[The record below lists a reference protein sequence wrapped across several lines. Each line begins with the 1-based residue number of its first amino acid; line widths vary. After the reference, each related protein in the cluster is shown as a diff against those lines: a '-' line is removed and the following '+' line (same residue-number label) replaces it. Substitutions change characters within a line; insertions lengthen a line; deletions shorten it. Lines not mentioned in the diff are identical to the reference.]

1 MERYS
6 TLYGTKQ
13 AGPYERLGSSK
24 RLGNF
29 LTQKIG
35 AADVKSVVELTEKLI
50 AGITMLPG
58 YENETLVNKPLAVV
72 YAPLYLE
79 KKPGMTKG
87 MKGFCALAV
96 SGLEHR
102 PIMNDGREKRETNFS
117 HTWFFSRED
126 VLKAGEFNYLD
137 LLMGTQLTTS
147 RDVDLHR
154 EGSLA
159 VNLDRLPQKVY
170 PTLVEKDLGAVF
182 MTIDALYQKKDVV
195 LVVEPGVNFNRRS
208 MELLT
213 QIYSMMQPVMATE
226 TGFATYQP
234 QKRILEMSADTNI
247 QIYVVPAGTDLG
259 ALPANKF
266 EILDLAAGVTL
277 RRTPVTETLNMWRK
291 LDWKTRSRSLDHM
304 FSGSSDYSNAE
315 QYVKLSHEFISQVQ
329 ALNAWA
335 ADTSKNKTITTMT
348 ELQAEDKTESE
359 WKLVPWARET
369 FEKKIPELLKDTSVD
384 VLNARNIAIIYEYN
398 GTDAELKQ
406 RSAGTVDHAALNSA
420 AQQYKYGRNL
430 AGANEGE
437 LCRLIWEKADER
449 VGVGYRAQLQAKE
462 AQRLQELQAKDEEIA
477 ARDKKFVDRETEY
490 KTAWEKQKQVHEA
503 ALTKAVEDEKANTAA
518 VQAKLDA
525 ADQVHAQQVEALN
538 QQHQT
543 VVDGLNQQ
551 HQTAMIDLKQKAQ
564 DKIGE
569 YQRANETLNNDLT
582 QAKADKQ
589 NLQNSLTQA
598 NTEKQ
603 TLQSSL
609 SQANADKQTLQNN
622 LSQANA
628 DKQTLQNDLTR
639 ANNEKQTLQN
649 ERDQVKS
656 EYNELL
662 RSYKQATGQERP
674 EPVLRFGPFTLHKSG
689 VSLLA
694 VTAAVMLLLGG
705 LLGVLVGGL
714 FEKEP
719 EVYAIAYAINDQ
731 TGSDSVTLSHTE
743 AEAGETITVMVDP
756 AEGWQ
761 IDEVRSQSGTA
772 VTKVSDTQYTFVMA
786 EKDENILVSVSK
798 IPVPTY
804 AVSWTVNGKTGDA
817 GEMADVV
824 LSRTEAEAG
833 ETITVTVVPSEGWLF
848 EDIKCSNGAEITAVD
863 DTTYTFVMA
872 EQAET
877 VEITLAPMPTEPEVT
892 GEDGTIDWEA
902 VRENVSWIAAAETD
916 PEAVKTTLDKAMVT
930 TEGWT
935 TEALLLPEGWDA
947 AENKEL
953 PPYVL
958 VLSGDEAADAL
969 ELLAE
974 GDLVLDNGEKV
985 LLVRAPK
992 TEDDGTA
999 WNKAVRAAV
1008 NVADLLCG
1016 AEDQLEAFGY
1026 MLADGRVLDLHK
1038 AMADA
1043 GMPGDWWLDLNKL
1056 STLEKDQTD
1065 MKNLMG
1071 AARDVILVID
1081 MASGPDG
1088 GVLDY
1093 FDDPAT
1099 GDKMVSISQD
1109 KGRSA
1114 AHVED
1119 FVLVMLNGTE
1129 DAQ

>member
-35 AADVKSVVELTEKLI
+35 AADIKGVVELTEKLI
-50 AGITMLPG
+50 AGIDMLPG
-58 YENETLVNKPLAVV
+58 YENETLINKPLAVV

-102 PIMNDGREKRETNFS
+102 PIKQESGHETRETRFS

-126 VLKAGEFNYLD
+126 MLREGEFNYLD

-154 EGSLA
+154 EGSLT
-159 VNLDRLPQKVY
+159 VNLDRLPQKVH

-226 TGFATYQP
+226 TGFATYQT

-247 QIYVVPAGTDLG
+247 QIYVVPAGTDLS

-266 EILDLAAGVTL
+266 EILDLADGVTL

-291 LDWKTRSRSLDHM
+291 LDWKTRSRSLAHM
-304 FSGSSDYSNAE
+304 FGGSSDYSNAE
-315 QYVKLSHEFISQVQ
+315 QFVKLSHEFISQVQ

-335 ADTSKNKTITTMT
+335 ADTSKNKTITTMAQI
-348 ELQAEDKTESE
+348 QAEDKTESD

-369 FEKKIPELLKDTSVD
+369 FEKKIPDLLKDTSVD
-384 VLNARNIAIIYEYN
+384 VLNARNIAVIYEYN
-398 GTDAELKQ
+398 GTDAELKE
-406 RSAGTVDHAALNSA
+406 RSIGTVDRAALNNA
-420 AQQYKYGRNL
+420 ALQYQYGRKL

-449 VGVGYRAQLQAKE
+449 VGVGYRAQLQAK
-462 AQRLQELQAKDEEIA
+462 DDEIA
-477 ARDKKFVDRETEY
+477 ARDKKFDDRENEF
-490 KTAWEKQKQVHEA
+490 KTAWEKQKQIHEA
-503 ALTKAVEDEKANTAA
+503 ALTRAVEVEKANTAA
-518 VQAKLDA
+518 VQAKLDT
-525 ADQVHAQQVEALN
+525 ADQVHAQQVDALN

-543 VVDGLNQQ
+543 AVDNLNQQ
-551 HQTAMIDLKQKAQ
+551 HRTAMNDLQQKAQ
-564 DKIGE
+564 DKISE
-569 YQRANETLNNDLT
+569 YRSANETLNNNLT
-582 QAKADKQ
+582 QANADKQ

-598 NTEKQ
+598 N
-603 TLQSSL
+603 
-609 SQANADKQTLQNN
+609 NDKQTLQNN
-622 LSQANA
+622 LTQANN
-628 DKQTLQNDLTR
+628 DKQTLQNNLTQ
-639 ANNEKQTLQN
+639 AITDKQTLQNKLAQSDTEKQTLQN

-662 RSYKQATGQERP
+662 RNYKQATGQERP

-743 AEAGETITVMVDP
+743 AEAGETITVIVDP

-786 EKDENILVSVSK
+786 EKNENIFVSVSK
-798 IPVPTY
+798 IPVSAYP
-804 AVSWTVNGKTGDA
+804 VNWTVNGKTGDT
-817 GEMADVV
+817 GEMGSVA

-833 ETITVTVVPSEGWLF
+833 ETITATVVPSEGWLF
-848 EDIKCSNGAEITAVD
+848 EDIKCTSGTEITVVD
-863 DTTYTFVMA
+863 DTNYTFVMA

-877 VEITLAPMPTEPEVT
+877 VEITLAPMPTEPEVI
-892 GEDGTIDWEA
+892 GENGVIDWEA
-902 VRENVSWIAAAETD
+902 ARENVSWIATAETD
-916 PEAVKTTLDKAMVT
+916 PKAVKKTLGKAVVT
-930 TEGWT
+930 SEGWT
-935 TEALLLPEGWDA
+935 TEALLLSEGWDA

-958 VLSGDEAADAL
+958 VLSGDEAADTL

-992 TEDDGTA
+992 TEDDRTA
-999 WNKAVRAAV
+999 WNKAVRAAL

-1016 AEDQLEAFGY
+1016 TEDQLETFGY
-1026 MLADGRVLDLHK
+1026 MLADGRVLDLHT

-1056 STLEKDQTD
+1056 STQEKDQND
-1065 MKNLMG
+1065 VKFRMG
-1071 AARDVILVID
+1071 AAREVILVID
-1081 MASGPDG
+1081 MVSGPDG
-1088 GVLDY
+1088 GILDY
-1093 FDDPAT
+1093 FDDPAK
-1099 GDKMVSISQD
+1099 GDTLVSISQEKD
-1109 KGRSA
+1109 RSA
-1114 AHVED
+1114 AHVQD
-1119 FVLVMLNGTE
+1119 FVLVMLNGTK